1 MDIAH
6 CPCTRRPFFEKKIND
21 LVMIDS
27 YALINTD
34 LSVLSQ
40 AEIANLRQLLQDHGD
55 IIRFRFLTNPSMNPE
70 L

>member
-1 MDIAH
+1 MTSNA
-6 CPCTRRPFFEKKIND
+6 KNGY
-21 LVMIDS
+21 S